1 MLSRR
6 MSWFA
11 CIILLSVNWNLFAT
25 PSSDAAGDN
34 ADALRAIELCKQ
46 GKTRDAMP
54 FFENALRRSPGD
66 AQLFY
71 NRGLAYQ
78 TLGEIDKAIKDY
90 SKCLNISPLTKKA
103 YYNRALAYISKKD
116 YTQAKRD
123 LDRATVIDPKYA
135 EAYASR
141 ANIYFNFEKY
151 REAIRDFDK
160 SLECAPKAQTY
171 IDKGNTEHRMGL
183 FPQAAIDYA
192 EAIKTDPTLTKALS
206 ERALLFL
213 CQQKYTAAIRDAS
226 KYVEL
231 RGLSDQGTPYT
242 LFIKLFAAK
251 LSKDAAAEKNSRDS
265 LKKIA
270 NGSDW
275 PSTIASFL
283 IEKSSADELLK
294 SAGKDVGKQTEAHA
308 YIGMALFCAGKTVE
322 SKNDFNWVAQNG
334 DRMYDEFTLA
344 KSMLRQIK

>member
-6 MSWFA
+6 MSRLA
-11 CIILLSVNWNLFAT
+11 CITLLSINLNLFAH
-25 PSSDAAGDN
+25 PSTNAAGDN
-34 ADALRAIELCKQ
+34 SDALRAIELCKQ
-46 GKTRDAMP
+46 GKTSEAMP
-54 FFENALRRSPGD
+54 YFENALRRSPGD

-90 SKCLNISPLTKKA
+90 SKCLSLSPLTKKA
-103 YYNRALAYISKKD
+103 YYNRALAYIAKKD
-116 YTQAKRD
+116 YSLAKRD
-123 LDRATVIDPKYA
+123 LDRATVIDPRYA

-151 REAIRDFDK
+151 KEAVKDFDK
-160 SLECAPKAQTY
+160 SLECAAKAQTF
-171 IDKGNTEHRMGL
+171 IDKGNTEHRLGL

-192 EAIKTDPTLTKALS
+192 EAIKADPKLTKALS

-213 CQQKYTAAIRDAS
+213 CQQKYTAALRDAD
-226 KYVEL
+226 KYLEL
-231 RGLSDQGTPYT
+231 KGLSDQGTPYA

-251 LSKDAAAEKNSRDS
+251 LSKDSAAEKSSKDS

-270 NGSDW
+270 TSSDW
-275 PSTIASFL
+275 PSSIASFL
-283 IEKSSADELLK
+283 IGKISADDLLK
-294 SAGKDVGKQTEAHA
+294 SAGKDIGKQTEAHA
-308 YIGMALFCAGKTVE
+308 YIGMAMYCAGKSAE
-322 SKNDFNWVAQNG
+322 SKSEFNWVMQNG